1 MDFLLDF
8 VQEFFVKPIETYSGY
23 NPVNTL
29 VYAVIL
35 LAIAFGLVYPLFR
48 RQGVK
53 FDYRFSLALLPY
65 ILFGISF
72 RLLEDLKILPRSAN
86 PFEFWYY
93 TISPGIWVLVGL
105 TTIVALLLAIVL
117 AKKFKLDRVKVFGVI
132 GALLAL
138 PFFVYALTF
147 FQEAIGFFAV
157 LIGTALVVL
166 LLSKL
171 VPKLF
176 GGWQNKQNRLAL
188 AAQTLDG
195 MATFIAIQFFHC
207 GEQHFLPQAI
217 ISLSPALFPLVKLI
231 LVIVILHYL
240 DKEIENETLKG
251 FIKTIIII
259 LGFSTGLRD
268 LFTLAA
274 GTCGPLALGQ
284 LF

>member
-8 VQEFFVKPIETYSGY
+8 IQEFFVKPIETYSGY

-35 LAIAFGLVYPLFR
+35 LAVAFGIVYPLFKR
-48 RQGVK
+48 LGIK
-53 FDYRFSLALLPY
+53 FGYRFTLALLPY

-86 PFEFWYY
+86 PFEIWYY
-93 TISPGIWVLVGL
+93 TISPGIWVLIGL
-105 TTIVALLLAIVL
+105 TTIVALLLAIVI
-117 AKKFKLDRVKVFGVI
+117 AKRFKLDRIKVFGVI

-138 PFFVYALTF
+138 PLFLYALTF
-147 FQEAIGFFAV
+147 FVEPIGFLAV
-157 LIGTALVVL
+157 VLGTVIVVL
-166 LLSKL
+166 LVSRLRGQ
-171 VPKLF
+171 LF
-176 GGWQNKQNRLAL
+176 AGWQNRQNKLAL

-195 MATFIAIQFFHC
+195 MATFVAIQFFHC

-217 ISLSPALFPLVKLI
+217 ISLTPALFPLVKLV
-231 LVIVILHYL
+231 LVILIIHYL
-240 DKEIENETLKG
+240 NKEIEDERLKG
-251 FIKTIIII
+251 FILAIIII

-274 GTCGPLALGQ
+274 GSCGT
-284 LF
+284 FF